1 VSSATTKD
9 DTKIISHDHEYDFSN
24 IYRGLAVIISNGQ
37 FKKSLPRSYCD
48 DELTMMKET
57 FGSKVLKFT
66 VLAFKDLTAEQM
78 GWVLDIG
85 KKYFLCRMHIF
96 EEILSPVISTNVE
109 KLESFLYYP
118 HQNSD
123 CPLINY

>member
-1 VSSATTKD
+1 MSSATKKE
-9 DTKIISHDHEYDFSN
+9 DTKKVSHDYEYDFSK

-37 FKKSLPRSYCD
+37 FKESLPRPYCD
-48 DELTMMKET
+48 DELRKMKET

-85 KKYFLCRMHIF
+85 KKDFLCRMRIF
-96 EEILSPVISTNVE
+96 EIILSHLLFQFHLRITIFN
-109 KLESFLYYP
+109 K
-118 HQNSD
+118 
-123 CPLINY
+123 C